1 MLTGDGSR
9 LSSTYDHAFGIFNF
23 VKYDHN
29 HEPVYEHVFNDK
41 FPLKA
46 ILTKS
51 TLGNEIM
58 GWFVS
63 HLNQSLNLL

>member
-9 LSSTYDHAFGIFNF
+9 PSSTYDHAFGIFNF
-23 VKYDHN
+23 VKYDNN
-29 HEPVYEHVFNDK
+29 HEVVYEHAFNEK
-41 FPLKA
+41 FPLKVF
-46 ILTKS
+46 LTKS

-63 HLNQSLNLL
+63 HLTNH